1 MNILQTLKQLRDDL
15 KTWVT
20 NNLNVINT
28 KLNNKVDREAGK
40 GLSTNDFTNDYK
52 TKLDNIGESGSGG
65 ISVETDPT
73 VPGWAK
79 EPTKPTYTAA
89 EVGALPDTTPLFS
102 GDYNDLDNA
111 PNITEDSA
119 GDLIILDKSG
129 NIIFK
134 VDANGIHAT
143 AATINDEAIA
153 TQEWVNGV
161 IAGKVDYLGTVSS
174 FYEMTSSAP
183 NLQPNPGDYWRAN
196 AEFTHI
202 ETNEIIHSGDLLIY
216 TGGDNFVDVIHTEDP
231 GNYVTLNT
239 EQNISAK
246 KTFKNFKANNALEI
260 FYSEN
265 LNGGPIATINSQ
277 QFRITTPIGKFNEI
291 GIDGLAA
298 SIPGGSVTTLY
309 SFDGIR
315 PYQGGVLEFPSD
327 IVDTEKIATQ
337 EWVNAQNFGSE
348 NVDTSDFVSKS
359 ATSQQTLQS
368 GLNFQNGGVLNIFG
382 SNNTPVIFDRERIRY
397 ITPDGSG
404 ELNYFFNPEDGGIN
418 TIATRGYVDE
428 KIAEL
433 RTELKAYIDEAILGG
448 KW

>member
-153 TQEWVNGV
+153 TQEWVNGNM
-161 IAGKVDYLGTVSS
+161 GSS
-174 FYEMTSSAP
+174 FINKNDTDNQVMKGTLGLTNGAQLQIFNADETPTVYNKEYIRYVSPTGSDSNYFYFPTAENEGGTFATREWIDSQGYFKFDEYGHLYLNDTNDFYLTSDGYLVLPPAGAIRMDSVNKGTMYEKDNIHFYNFPEGGGMPSTVRLLFP
-183 NLQPNPGDYWRAN
+183 
-196 AEFTHI
+196 T
-202 ETNEIIHSGDLLIY
+202 ETDASG
-216 TGGDNFVDVIHTEDP
+216 T
-231 GNYVTLNT
+231 
-239 EQNISAK
+239 
-246 KTFKNFKANNALEI
+246 
-260 FYSEN
+260 
-265 LNGGPIATINSQ
+265 IAT
-277 QFRITTPIGKFNEI
+277 R
-291 GIDGLAA
+291 
-298 SIPGGSVTTLY
+298 
-309 SFDGIR
+309 
-315 PYQGGVLEFPSD
+315 
-327 IVDTEKIATQ
+327 
-337 EWVNAQNFGSE
+337 EWVNAQDFGGE
-348 NVDTSDFVSKS
+348 IDTSDLVSKS

-382 SNNTPVIFDRERIRY
+382 SNDTPVIFDRERIRY
-397 ITPDGSG
+397 ISSDGSS
-404 ELNYFFNPEDGGIN
+404 ELNYFFNPENGGVN

-428 KIAEL
+428 KIAAL